1 MDYVAGSVDG
11 LDGGEVE
18 VRIEGW
24 NWRLGLTESGY
35 ASRRRADCS
44 RYSWEVVR

>member
-1 MDYVAGSVDG
+1 LLV
-11 LDGGEVE
+11 L
-18 VRIEGW
+18 EGF
-24 NWRLGLTESGY
+24 RDELRVLGLTESGY